1 MAPYEAE
8 DPVCRPRLPQHPLA
22 NPSAPL
28 GQRRTLRG
36 QRPCG
41 LTCSHYLFGFCVSAE
56 PAAVRAALLEP
67 TLLSALDAAVAA
79 RLEVVLVVD
88 RCDNAD
94 PAADLADLLAPL
106 SRSTFDAAD
115 AARLLVTSDLAIF
128 GLHLLSNFLGNVV
141 RRWLV

>member
-1 MAPYEAE
+1 M
-8 DPVCRPRLPQHPLA
+8 
-22 NPSAPL
+22 
-28 GQRRTLRG
+28 
-36 QRPCG
+36 
-41 LTCSHYLFGFCVSAE
+41 
-56 PAAVRAALLEP
+56 
-67 TLLSALDAAVAA
+67 
-79 RLEVVLVVD
+79 D